1 MPLYNSFVK
10 LLALMPIFVL
20 KDVIKW
26 AKFPRNRYLD
36 GNFLLSLPSEGATL
50 CAPSG
55 DVPDGRYP
63 RRWESAEFP
72 ILDLRDCSFPR
83 RCNSAIR
90 LSIRE
95 IASSFSFRQSLWR
108 NLSRTLFLYFL
119 RCIVYIAK
127 EGLNGFLVNFFGIY
141 VLYLFEVILF
151 GSGFCI
157 L

>member
-83 RCNSAIR
+83 RCSSAIR

-95 IASSFSFRQSLWR
+95 IASSFSFSV
-108 NLSRTLFLYFL
+108 NLCGATCLELSSFTFLG
-119 RCIVYIAK
+119 A
-127 EGLNGFLVNFFGIY
+127 
-141 VLYLFEVILF
+141 
-151 GSGFCI
+151 
-157 L
+157 

>member
-10 LLALMPIFVL
+10 LLALIPIFVL

-83 RCNSAIR
+83 RCSSAIR

-95 IASSFSFRQSLWR
+95 IASSFSFSVNPCKTYRAKLRPAGAVSLFSYPGHKRRFPPRQPS
-108 NLSRTLFLYFL
+108 
-119 RCIVYIAK
+119 
-127 EGLNGFLVNFFGIY
+127 
-141 VLYLFEVILF
+141 
-151 GSGFCI
+151 GSFHRDGHG
-157 L
+157 